1 MMTALM
7 ENLSFETLPVISAAV
22 FLAGGLASLAI
33 WFIKSGQPINTP
45 GGHRDRINQQIDLL
59 QTERQKIFTA
69 KDDGSITANEF
80 ELACLEID
88 RRLLALS
95 RQSDSQNVPDNVS
108 RPLAWMIGIIL
119 PAVTLAIYLAIGSPQ
134 SPDRPY
140 ASRSTEI
147 AAAKSR
153 AAANETAGASA
164 LRAAINASER
174 APRDVEKWLQLAQA
188 AANVGD
194 VETEIRALRTALG
207 LTNQDPSIMSMLAES
222 LSRAADGQVTVPAR
236 ELIKTVLAANPDE
249 PRALFLAGLAHFQDG
264 AYADAISSWQRL
276 LTISQPNAPWVTLVR
291 ENIAR
296 AAEAG
301 DIKLA
306 DQGPGPDAA
315 AIADAASMTED
326 ERKAMINDMVN
337 RLEQRLTKEPGDI
350 DGWLR
355 LARAYDVMEQPDKA
369 LTALDK
375 AARLAPENLDL
386 QFGVME
392 LVLRSG
398 KTKEELVRSR
408 LALKNAEAIA
418 PEHPQ
423 TLFFK
428 GHIARTGGDIDTAR
442 AAWQALLTKLPA
454 DSEMASGLAAEIDK
468 LN

>member
-1 MMTALM
+1 M
-7 ENLSFETLPVISAAV
+7 
-22 FLAGGLASLAI
+22 
-33 WFIKSGQPINTP
+33 
-45 GGHRDRINQQIDLL
+45 

-69 KDDGSITANEF
+69 KDDGSITAIEF

-119 PAVTLAIYLAIGSPQ
+119 PALTLAIYLAIGSPQ

-264 AYADAISSWQRL
+264 AYVDAISSWQRL

-326 ERKAMINDMVN
+326 ERKAMIDDDV
-337 RLEQRLTKEPGDI
+337 EQRIQQG
-350 DGWLR
+350 
-355 LARAYDVMEQPDKA
+355 
-369 LTALDK
+369 
-375 AARLAPENLDL
+375 
-386 QFGVME
+386 
-392 LVLRSG
+392 
-398 KTKEELVRSR
+398 
-408 LALKNAEAIA
+408 IA
-418 PEHPQ
+418 PAVAEP
-423 TLFFK
+423 
-428 GHIARTGGDIDTAR
+428 ARVFA
-442 AAWQALLTKLPA
+442 QALAHRVEGIEPSLVKADDEAVLQEQTDLLGPDRPVRCLRKRCHDEKLPVVGVDFRA
-454 DSEMASGLAAEIDK
+454 LAGVVHVLEGESVQAERRTE
-468 LN
+468 LA